1 MDSPRQSHDRFMDNS
16 AVNTHLQT
24 FMSRNAPLAEEPIQ
38 QHVLTAIEMSRDES
52 KTTIKYPK
60 DCRGAVL
67 MKNNTLRMS
76 YRAPDEPRPHLQP
89 EGGVK
94 LNGRPS
100 SDVTKGFERLY
111 ERSYY

>member
-1 MDSPRQSHDRFMDNS
+1 MESAVSPTVAPHCTAQ
-16 AVNTHLQT
+16 VNTHLQT

-67 MKNNTLRMS
+67 MCAK
-76 YRAPDEPRPHLQP
+76 LQP
-89 EGGVK
+89 PFACAHCT
-94 LNGRPS
+94 LLRPC
-100 SDVTKGFERLY
+100 L
-111 ERSYY
+111 

>member
-1 MDSPRQSHDRFMDNS
+1 MRRTTTAAFLHTASLACALHELRVCALNTRALNTPRVC
-16 AVNTHLQT
+16 ALNTVSLL
-24 FMSRNAPLAEEPIQ
+24 PLWN
-38 QHVLTAIEMSRDES
+38 R
-52 KTTIKYPK
+52 
-60 DCRGAVL
+60 
-67 MKNNTLRMS
+67 KNNTLRMS

-89 EGGVK
+89 EGGVT